1 MIDLNSKTMLSDRIN
16 FLIDEAIVAA
26 RTKDTPRGYLGASI
40 AGHACDRY
48 VQYQWLAIQQEIPS
62 EEFPP
67 RTLRIFDRGNVY
79 EDRARRWLQGA
90 GFMFAVT
97 PLGLPNHPDIKDF
110 DGKFGG
116 HVDGI
121 LAGFY
126 PGISPIALPALWE
139 CKCLGAKGWKALE
152 KDGLKK
158 YSSTY
163 FGQVQTYMGYLGLPL
178 CLFTAVNADTMEL
191 LHLPIDFTDTEF
203 GLVKS
208 KVSRVFTATK
218 LGELLPRCTMDPAFY
233 VCVYCPFRKPCWA

>member
-16 FLIDEAIVAA
+16 FLIDEAIAAA
-26 RTKDTPRGYLGASI
+26 RTKDVPRGYLGASI

-62 EEFPP
+62 EGFPP

-90 GFMFAVT
+90 GFLFA
-97 PLGLPNHPDIKDF
+97 PNHPDIKDF

-121 LAGFY
+121 LAGFF
-126 PGISPIALPALWE
+126 PGVSPIALPALWE

-163 FGQVQTYMGYLGLPL
+163 FGQVQTYMGYLGLPR

-218 LGELLPRCTMDPAFY
+218 LGELLPRCTTDPAFY